1 LGYLDSTSGESWQ
14 LVEHAFDNEESF
26 VELDG
31 SQEVHFGVLLSLK
44 IVNY

>member
-1 LGYLDSTSGESWQ
+1 LGHLDSTTGESWQ
-14 LVEHAFDNEESF
+14 LFKHGFDNEESF

-31 SQEVHFGVLLSLK
+31 SQEVHFGVLLSLE